1 MQNLSLDFNLPIDSR
16 SDFEPRSFTFMDL
29 FAGIGGF
36 HLALQALG
44 GDCVLMSEK
53 DKYARETYLANHE
66 IQPGQVNED
75 IRSLSAD
82 DIPTHDILC
91 AGFPCQPFSQA
102 GKKKGF
108 DDVEDS
114 ERGNLFY
121 CIADILEA
129 KRPKA
134 FILENVRHLIKHDEG
149 KTLAI
154 ILDILNKL
162 DYQVSYKVLKASD
175 FNVPQHRPRV
185 FIVGI
190 DKHQL
195 KENAQPFQFP
205 KPLPLTKTMSDIW
218 GEPCEKK
225 IGFTIRVGGKGS
237 KIDDRRN
244 WEFYRVA
251 DEVKRIGI
259 EQSKDMMGLPK
270 SFEFPVSHTQA
281 MKQLGNS
288 VCVDVVRELGKSLL
302 IYLDVNLTTHKTVIN
317 NNSQNNKLAIVANQ
331 NKGELS
337 EAYAFFKIIN
347 DQTLHYADSEGEL
360 LEDSVQILSLKTK
373 NTKVDLSDVNQ
384 TVRVEIGNII
394 KECQL
399 SDIITQ
405 SDLDSIILDIKSGS
419 GTFSSTILENIKSF
433 IGVQNFKAPSQS
445 KADIN
450 LCFDQDTIIYKDQGI
465 GIKSHFGASPT
476 LLNASG
482 STNFIYKVMNISE
495 TALAQTVEQTQYYED
510 NGRLKIKLKERIQ
523 AIYELGGCLD
533 FVKCENP
540 TYENTLK
547 MVDSHMPTIL
557 SEALVGYFNKSHT
570 TLSDYTAHLPS
581 PLNQQYTH
589 RLKDFVKNTM
599 FGIFPNKAWNG
610 VLTANGCV
618 VVNEDGSLLFFH
630 TNKDHTLKDYFFNR
644 TYFDTGSISRHRFG
658 QVYKEQ
664 NQPLIKLNLQL
675 RLKL

>member
-1 MQNLSLDFNLPIDSR
+1 MQNLSLNLNLPIDNHSN
-16 SDFEPRSFTFMDL
+16 FKPIPFTFMDL

-36 HLALQALG
+36 HIALEELG
-44 GDCVLMSEK
+44 GECVLMSEK
-53 DKYARETYLANHE
+53 DKYARETYLANHN
-66 IQPGQVNED
+66 IQADQVNED

-185 FIVGI
+185 FLVGI

-195 KENAQPFQFP
+195 KQNAQPFQFP
-205 KPLPLTKTMSDIW
+205 KPMPLTRTMSDIW

-237 KIDDRRN
+237 KIEDRRN

-251 DEVKRIGI
+251 GEVKRIGI
-259 EQSKDMMGLPK
+259 EQSKKMMGLPK
-270 SFEFPVSHTQA
+270 SFNFPVSKTQA

-288 VCVDVVRELGKSLL
+288 VCVDVVREVGKSLL
-302 IYLDVNLTTHKTVIN
+302 MYLDSNLINYKSELKKDKVNTM
-317 NNSQNNKLAIVANQ
+317 ANQ

-337 EAYAFFKIIN
+337 EAYAFFKIIH
-347 DQTLHYADSEGEL
+347 DQAIHYANNEGKL
-360 LEDSVQILSLKTK
+360 LADSVQVLKLKTK
-373 NTKVDLSDVNQ
+373 NTKVDLTNVHQ
-384 TVRVEIGNII
+384 TVRVEIGEKI

-405 SDLDSIILDIKSGS
+405 SELNNIISDISSGV
-419 GTFSSTILENIKSF
+419 GTFSSNILENKKAF
-433 IGVQNFKAPSQS
+433 IGVQNFKAPSKS
-445 KADIN
+445 KADIT
-450 LCFDQDTIIYKDQGI
+450 LSFEQDSITYEDEGI

-482 STNFIYKVMNISE
+482 STNFIYQVMNL
-495 TALAQTVEQTQYYED
+495 TQTKLTEIVDQTQYYED
-510 NGRLKIKLKERIQ
+510 DGRLKIKLKERIQ
-523 AIYELGGCLD
+523 TIYEMGGYLT

-547 MVDSHMPTIL
+547 MVDTYMPTIL
-557 SEALVGYFNKSHT
+557 SEALVGYFKK
-570 TLSDYTAHLPS
+570 DYTDLTDYISNLPS
-581 PLNQQYTH
+581 PSNQQYAH
-589 RLKDFVKNTM
+589 RLKDFIKYTM
-599 FGIFPNKAWNG
+599 FGIFPSTAWNG
-610 VLTANGCV
+610 MLTSNGCV
-618 VVNEDGSLLFFH
+618 VVDAAGDLLFFH
-630 TNKDHTLKDYFFNR
+630 TNKDHLLKDYFFNR
-644 TYFDTGSISRHRFG
+644 TYFDTGMMSRHRFG
-658 QVYKEQ
+658 QIYPEQ
-664 NQPLIKLNLQL
+664 NQHLIKLNLQL

>member
-1 MQNLSLDFNLPIDSR
+1 MQNLSLDLNLPPIDS
-16 SDFEPRSFTFMDL
+16 SSNFEPRPFTFMDL

-36 HLALQALG
+36 HLALEKLG

-53 DKYARETYLANHE
+53 DKYARETYLANHK
-66 IQPGQVNED
+66 IKPHQVNED

-82 DIPTHDILC
+82 DIPLHDILC

-108 DDVEDS
+108 ADVEDS

-149 KTLAI
+149 KTLAV

-162 DYQVSYKVLKASD
+162 EYQVSYKVLKASD

-195 KENAQPFQFP
+195 KENAQPFEFP
-205 KPLPLTKTMSDIW
+205 KPMPLTKTMSDIW
-218 GEPCEKK
+218 GAPCEKE

-251 DEVKRIGI
+251 GDVKRIGI

-270 SFEFPVSHTQA
+270 SFKFPVSNTQA

-302 IYLDVNLTTHKTVIN
+302 IYLDTNLTTCKTDIK
-317 NNSQNNKLAIVANQ
+317 NNKVDLMANQ

-347 DQTLHYADSEGEL
+347 DQTLHYADSEGKL
-360 LEDSVQILSLKTK
+360 LEDSVQVLRLKTK
-373 NTKVDLSDVNQ
+373 DTKVDLSNINQ
-384 TVRVEIGNII
+384 IVRVEIGDIT

-419 GTFSSTILENIKSF
+419 GTFSSTILETKKSF

-450 LCFDQDTIIYKDQGI
+450 LCFTQDTIIYKDEGI

-482 STNFIYKVMNISE
+482 STNFIYKVMDITE
-495 TALAQTVEQTQYYED
+495 TALIQIVNQTQYYED
-510 NGRLKIKLKERIQ
+510 NGRLKIRLKERIQ
-523 AIYELGGCLD
+523 AIYECGGRLA

-547 MVDSHMPTIL
+547 MVDSYMPTIL
-557 SEALVGYFNKSHT
+557 SEALVGYFKKSHT
-570 TLSDYTAHLPS
+570 TLSDYTAQLPS

-589 RLKDFVKNTM
+589 RLKDFIKNTM

-618 VVNEDGSLLFFH
+618 VVNGEGGLLFFH
-630 TNKDHTLKDYFFNR
+630 TNKDHLLKDYFFNR
-644 TYFDTGSISRHRFG
+644 TYFETGMISRHRFG
-658 QVYKEQ
+658 QVYTEQ

>member
-1 MQNLSLDFNLPIDSR
+1 MQNLSLDLDLPIDNPS
-16 SDFEPRSFTFMDL
+16 SLKPTPFTFIDL

-36 HLALQALG
+36 HLALEELG
-44 GDCVLMSEK
+44 GQCVLMSEK
-53 DKYARETYLANHE
+53 DKYARETYLANHN
-66 IQPGQVNED
+66 IQADQVNED

-82 DIPTHDILC
+82 DIPNHDILC

-134 FILENVRHLIKHDEG
+134 FILENVRHLIKHDDG
-149 KTLAI
+149 KTLAT

-175 FNVPQHRPRV
+175 FNIPQHRPRV
-185 FIVGI
+185 FLVGI

-195 KENAQPFQFP
+195 KQNAQSFQFP
-205 KPLPLTKTMSDIW
+205 KPMPLTKTMSDIW

-237 KIDDRRN
+237 KIEDRRN

-251 DEVKRIGI
+251 GEVKRIGI
-259 EQSKDMMGLPK
+259 EQSKKMMGLPE
-270 SFEFPVSHTQA
+270 SFKFPVSHTQA

-302 IYLDVNLTTHKTVIN
+302 LYLNANLTTDDTFTKNYKVDIM
-317 NNSQNNKLAIVANQ
+317 ANQ

-347 DQTLHYADSEGEL
+347 DQTIYYADSEGKQ
-360 LEDSVQILSLKTK
+360 LEDSVQVLRLKTK
-373 NTKVDLSDVNQ
+373 NTKVDLSNINQ
-384 TVRVEIGNII
+384 TVQVEIGDIT
-394 KECQL
+394 KECRL
-399 SDIITQ
+399 ADIITQ
-405 SDLDSIILDIKSGS
+405 SDLDSIILDIKSGT
-419 GTFSSTILENIKSF
+419 GTFSSTILENKKLF
-433 IGVQNFKAPSQS
+433 IGVQNFKSPSQS
-445 KADIN
+445 KADIS
-450 LCFDQDTIIYKDQGI
+450 LCFKQDTLVYNNQGI

-482 STNFIYKVMNISE
+482 STNFIYQIKNIE
-495 TALAQTVEQTQYYED
+495 EVTLNQIVEQTQYYD
-510 NGRLKIKLKERIQ
+510 NKGKLKIKLKERVQ
-523 AIYELGGCLD
+523 SIYEQGGVLS
-533 FVKCENP
+533 FIKCEND

-557 SEALVGYFNKSHT
+557 SEALVGYFKKDHT
-570 TLSDYTAHLPS
+570 LLSDYTTQLPS
-581 PLNQQYTH
+581 PLGQQYAH
-589 RLKDFVKNTM
+589 RLKDFVKSTM
-599 FGIFPNKAWNG
+599 FGIFPNKTWNG
-610 VLTANGCV
+610 ILTANGCV
-618 VVNEDGSLLFFH
+618 VVDEDGSLLFFH
-630 TNKDHTLKDYFFNR
+630 TNKDHMLKDYFFNR
-644 TYFDTGSISRHRFG
+644 TYFDTGSLNRHRFG

-664 NQPLIKLNLQL
+664 NQSIIKLNLQL

>member
-16 SDFEPRSFTFMDL
+16 SDFKPRSFTFMDL

-36 HLALQALG
+36 HLALENLG
-44 GDCVLMSEK
+44 GSCVLMSEK
-53 DKYARETYLANHE
+53 DKYARETYLANHNLK
-66 IQPGQVNED
+66 PHQVNDD

-154 ILDILNKL
+154 ILDILHKL
-162 DYQVSYKVLKASD
+162 EYQVSYKVLKASD

-195 KENAQPFQFP
+195 KENVRPFEFP
-205 KPLPLTKTMSDIW
+205 KPIPLTKTMSDIW

-244 WEFYRVA
+244 WEFYQVGNQ
-251 DEVKRIGI
+251 VKRIGI
-259 EQSKDMMGLPK
+259 EQSKKMMGLPE
-270 SFEFPVSHTQA
+270 SFEFPVSKTQA

-302 IYLDVNLTTHKTVIN
+302 TYLDANLTTHQAAIKN
-317 NNSQNNKLAIVANQ
+317 NNQSNKVEIVANQ

-347 DQTLHYADSEGEL
+347 DQTLHYANGEGEL
-360 LEDSVQILSLKTK
+360 LNDSVQVLRLKTK
-373 NTKVDLSDVNQ
+373 NTKVDLSNVNQ
-384 TVRVEIGNII
+384 TVRVEIGDMT

-399 SDIITQ
+399 ADMMTQ
-405 SDLDSIILDIKSGS
+405 ADLDNIIADIKSGT
-419 GTFSSTILENIKSF
+419 GTFSSTILEAKKSF

-450 LCFDQDTIIYKDQGI
+450 LCFNQDTIIYKDEGI

-482 STNFIYKVMNISE
+482 STNFIYKVTNITE
-495 TALAQTVEQTQYYED
+495 AVLTQIVNQTQYYED
-510 NGRLKIKLKERIQ
+510 NGRLKIRLKERIQ
-523 AIYELGGCLD
+523 AIYELGGHLD

-547 MVDSHMPTIL
+547 MIDSHMPTIL
-557 SEALVGYFNKSHT
+557 SEALVGYFGKSHT

-581 PLNQQYTH
+581 PLSEQYTH

-599 FGIFPNKAWNG
+599 FGIFPNTAWNG
-610 VLTANGCV
+610 ILTANGCV
-618 VVNEDGSLLFFH
+618 VVDDDGSLLFFH
-630 TNKDHTLKDYFFNR
+630 TNKDHMLKDYFFNR

-658 QVYKEQ
+658 QVYIEQ

>member
-1 MQNLSLDFNLPIDSR
+1 MQNLSLDFGLPIDNS
-16 SDFEPRSFTFMDL
+16 SNFESMPFTFMDL

-36 HLALQALG
+36 HLALEKLG
-44 GDCVLMSEK
+44 GECVLMSEK
-53 DKYARETYLANHE
+53 DKYARETYLANHNMK
-66 IQPGQVNED
+66 PHQVNED
-75 IRSLSAD
+75 IRSLSTD

-108 DDVEDS
+108 SDVEDS

-149 KTLAI
+149 RTLTV
-154 ILDILNKL
+154 ILDILNNL

-195 KENAQPFQFP
+195 KENARPFQFP
-205 KPLPLTKTMSDIW
+205 KPIPLTTTMSDVW

-244 WEFYRVA
+244 WEFYQVG
-251 DEVKRIGI
+251 DQIKRIGI
-259 EQSKDMMGLPK
+259 EQSKKMMGLPE
-270 SFEFPVSHTQA
+270 SFEFPVSKTQA

-288 VCVDVVRELGKSLL
+288 VCVDVVKELGESLL
-302 IYLDVNLTTHKTVIN
+302 IYLDSNLTTQKPDFQIN
-317 NNSQNNKLAIVANQ
+317 KVDAMADQ

-347 DQTLHYADSEGEL
+347 DQTLHYANSEGKL
-360 LEDSVQILSLKTK
+360 LEDSIQVLRLKTK
-373 NTKVDLSDVNQ
+373 NTRIDLTNVQQ
-384 TVRVEIGNII
+384 TVRVEIGETA

-405 SDLDSIILDIKSGS
+405 SELETIISDIRSGS
-419 GTFSSTILENIKSF
+419 GTFSSNILETKKAF
-433 IGVQNFKAPSQS
+433 IGVQNFKSPSKT
-445 KADIN
+445 KADIT
-450 LCFDQDTIIYKDQGI
+450 LSFRQDAIAYEDEGI
-465 GIKSHFGASPT
+465 GVKSHFGASPT

-482 STNFIYKVMNISE
+482 STNFIYQIVDLAE
-495 TALAQTVEQTQYYED
+495 AALTQIVDQTQYYD
-510 NGRLKIKLKERIQ
+510 ANKKLKVRLKERIQ
-523 AIYELGGCLD
+523 GIYEAGGQLV

-540 TYENTLK
+540 TYEDTLK
-547 MVDSHMPTIL
+547 MVDSCMPAIL
-557 SEALVGYFNKSHT
+557 SEALLGYFKKDHIN
-570 TLSDYTAHLPS
+570 LVDYTANLAS
-581 PLNQQYTH
+581 PINQQYAC
-589 RLKDFVKNTM
+589 RLKDFVKSTM
-599 FGIFPNKAWNG
+599 FGIFPNKAWDG
-610 VLTANGCV
+610 ILTANGCV
-618 VVNEDGSLLFFH
+618 VVDGDGDLLFLPH
-630 TNKDHTLKDYFFNR
+630 
-644 TYFDTGSISRHRFG
+644 S
-658 QVYKEQ
+658 
-664 NQPLIKLNLQL
+664 QL
-675 RLKL
+675 RK